1 MGHRREICSVIQFFF
16 LLIISVLSRRTYHDH
31 TVFPSKNASPILLTG
46 EGPGIAA
53 PKAMEWGT
61 EMTGIHRQ
69 YQSWGYLDP
78 FPVLRDGARRY
89 THIHT
94 RELRGGVY

>member
-1 MGHRREICSVIQFFF
+1 M
-16 LLIISVLSRRTYHDH
+16 
-31 TVFPSKNASPILLTG
+31 FPSKNASPILLTG

-78 FPVLRDGARRY
+78 FPVLREGARRC
-89 THIHT
+89 
-94 RELRGGVY
+94 V

>member
-1 MGHRREICSVIQFFF
+1 M
-16 LLIISVLSRRTYHDH
+16 
-31 TVFPSKNASPILLTG
+31 FPSKNTSPILLTG

-61 EMTGIHRQ
+61 EMIGIHRQ

-78 FPVLRDGARRY
+78 FPVLLEGARRCVC
-89 THIHT
+89 
-94 RELRGGVY
+94 RSGGGRGGSCRQAVTMHRART